1 MFNIHV
7 HLLDLQLNPYEFEVT
22 LNSEVFG
29 IGNVTVILELANSQE
44 SSVTYSITTD
54 PQAQAVLIENTM
66 AQLVL
71 QYNTQYRVT
80 VVASHRCSR
89 NETVV
94 ELYFSKSNEV

>member
-1 MFNIHV
+1 M
-7 HLLDLQLNPYEFEVT
+7 LDLQLNPSEFKVT

-29 IGNVTVILELANSQE
+29 IGNVTVILELASRQE

-54 PQAQAVLIENTM
+54 PQAQAMLIENTM

-80 VVASHRCSR
+80 VVDSHECSR